1 VRVGCGGAPA
11 RNPSGENTRGVNRG
25 TALRFSVRNEPP
37 GRALESTN
45 VARSHH
51 LRPRRREPIR
61 RGPRPG
67 AMPTRR
73 APLLAGILLLVS
85 ACSGAASS
93 PPGSTPSPTPVP
105 SLGIEHATGATDVLL
120 RYERG
125 GGFMAPNSLVTEGP
139 IFSLYRDGTIVFRD
153 ITASPP
159 EAADGLGRG
168 LPYRTARLS
177 EPQIQALLQYAINDG
192 VLGIARAQYL
202 NNRVADAPTTVF
214 TIHAGTLNKTV
225 SVMALGIDAGDPG
238 PDAPALN
245 AMAKLAERLGNFNG
259 GTGFETQAY
268 MPDRYR
274 ALLLEAPM
282 GGGPA
287 PIAWPWPDIKPADF
301 TAPADPEALSFPRR
315 TLTAADV
322 AKLKLDKIEGGLLG
336 IPVRAPDGKVYTLAL
351 RPLLPDETG

>member
-1 VRVGCGGAPA
+1 
-11 RNPSGENTRGVNRG
+11 
-25 TALRFSVRNEPP
+25 
-37 GRALESTN
+37 LESTN
-45 VARSHH
+45 VAPWLH
-51 LRPRRREPIR
+51 LLRGRREPN
-61 RGPRPG
+61 GQGARPG

-85 ACSGAASS
+85 ACSGAASA

-120 RYERG
+120 RYDRG

-139 IFSLYRDGTIVFRD
+139 IFSLYGDGTVVFRD
-153 ITASPP
+153 ITVASPP
-159 EAADGLGRG
+159 EVADGLGRG

-177 EPQIQALLQYAINDG
+177 EPQIQALLEYAINEG

-238 PDAPALN
+238 PDALALN

-287 PIAWPWPDIKPADF
+287 PIAWPWPNIQPVDF
-301 TAPADPEALSFPRR
+301 AAPADPEARSFPRR
-315 TLTAADV
+315 TITAADV
-322 AKLKLDKIEGGLLG
+322 AKLKLEKIEGGLLG
-336 IPVRAPDGKVYTLAL
+336 IPVKALDGKVYTLAL
-351 RPLLPDETG
+351 RPLLPDEKA

>member
-1 VRVGCGGAPA
+1 M
-11 RNPSGENTRGVNRG
+11 S
-25 TALRFSVRNEPP
+25 
-37 GRALESTN
+37 
-45 VARSHH
+45 
-51 LRPRRREPIR
+51 
-61 RGPRPG
+61 
-67 AMPTRR
+67 TRR
-73 APLLAGILLLVS
+73 SPLLAAVLLLVS
-85 ACSGAASS
+85 ACSGATSS
-93 PPGSTPSPTPVP
+93 PPGSTPSPTPVS

-139 IFSLYRDGTIVFRD
+139 IFSLYGDGTIVFRD
-153 ITASPP
+153 ITVASPP
-159 EAADGLGRG
+159 EAADRLGRG

-177 EPQIQALLQYAINDG
+177 VPQIQALLEYAINDG

-214 TIHAGTLNKTV
+214 TIHAGTVNKTV

-287 PIAWPWPDIKPADF
+287 PIAWPWSDIKPADF
-301 TAPADPEALSFPRR
+301 AVPADPETLSFPRR
-315 TLTAADV
+315 TITAADV
-322 AKLKLDKIEGGLLG
+322 AKLNLEQIEGGLLG
-336 IPVRAPDGKVYTLAL
+336 IPIKAPDGKIYTLAL